1 MKTDEKKLVG
11 TLAHFLVSDS
21 DGTALRSFL
30 CSLTYHPSTIR
41 TELVQL
47 LNKWQNKAAGTVFPG
62 EDLWTDFKQL
72 MGSNPDLGL
81 AVIGGCN
88 INDIAS
94 FYEEINAVYMSSE
107 SWMIGSLDG
116 FDDLLYGGFG
126 TFKDA
131 ASHCI
136 VWKDI
141 AHSRTSLGVE
151 TTLAYYQGKLGAESP
166 FNQTHFQKKLDEL
179 KAGRGET
186 YFDIV
191 ADIIRSHRKVTWI
204 YNGYPQNKSVYLY

>member
-1 MKTDEKKLVG
+1 MKTAEKKLVG

-21 DGTALRSFL
+21 DGTALSSFL
-30 CSLTYHPSTIR
+30 SSLTYHPSTIR

-47 LNKWQNKAAGTVFPG
+47 LNKWQDKKDDLIFPAK
-62 EDLWTDFKQL
+62 DLWTDFKQL
-72 MGSNPDLGL
+72 VGSNPDLGV
-81 AVIGGCN
+81 AVVDGCN

-107 SWMIGSLDG
+107 SWKIGSLDG

-141 AHSRTSLGVE
+141 VHSRTSLGLE
-151 TTLAYYQGKLGAESP
+151 TTLAYYQGKLGAQSP

-191 ADIIRSHRKVTWI
+191 ADIIRSHRKVTWV
-204 YNGYPQNKSVYLY
+204 YKGYPQNKSVYL

>member
-1 MKTDEKKLVG
+1 MKTDKKKLVG
-11 TLAHFLVSDS
+11 ALAHFLVNDA
-21 DGTALRSFL
+21 DRVAFTTFLRSL
-30 CSLTYHPSTIR
+30 KTYPSTIR
-41 TELVQL
+41 TA
-47 LNKWQNKAAGTVFPG
+47 LNQFASKWQDNEDGLIFPTK
-62 EDLWTDFKQL
+62 DLWTDFKQL
-72 MGSNPDLGL
+72 AGSNPDLGV
-81 AVIGGCN
+81 AVIDGCN

-94 FYEEINAVYMSSE
+94 FYDEINTVYMSSE
-107 SWMIGSLDG
+107 SWKIGSLDG

-131 ASHCI
+131 TSHCI

-141 AHSRTSLGVE
+141 AHSSASLGTE
-151 TTLAYYQGKLGAESP
+151 TTLAYYQGKLGAQSP

-186 YFDIV
+186 YFDIL

-204 YNGYPQNKSVYLY
+204 YKGYPQNKSVYL

>member
-1 MKTDEKKLVG
+1 MKTDERKIVG

-21 DGTALRSFL
+21 DGTALRSYL

-62 EDLWTDFKQL
+62 EDLWTDFKL
-72 MGSNPDLGL
+72 LAGSNPDLGV
-81 AVIGGCN
+81 AVIDGCN

-94 FYEEINAVYMSSE
+94 FYHEINAVYMSSE
-107 SWMIGSLDG
+107 SWKIGSLDG

-131 ASHCI
+131 ASHTI

-141 AHSRTSLGVE
+141 AHSSASLGTE
-151 TTLAYYQGKLGAESP
+151 TTLVYYQGKLGAQSP
-166 FNQTHFQKKLDEL
+166 FNQIHFQKKIEEL
-179 KAGRGET
+179 KAGQGET

-191 ADIIRSHRKVTWI
+191 AEIIRSHHKITWI
-204 YNGYPQNKSVYLY
+204 YKGHPHIKSLYL

>member
-21 DGTALRSFL
+21 DSTALRSFL
-30 CSLTYHPSTIR
+30 SSLTYHPSTIR

-47 LNKWQNKAAGTVFPG
+47 LNKWQDKEDDLIFPAK
-62 EDLWTDFKQL
+62 DLWTDFKQL
-72 MGSNPDLGL
+72 VGSNPDLGV
-81 AVIGGCN
+81 AMVDGCN

-107 SWMIGSLDG
+107 SWKIGSLDG

-131 ASHCI
+131 TSHCI

-141 AHSRTSLGVE
+141 AQSRTSLGVE
-151 TTLAYYQGKLGAESP
+151 TTLAYYQGKLGAQSP
-166 FNQTHFQKKLDEL
+166 FNQTYFQKKLDEL

-204 YNGYPQNKSVYLY
+204 YTGYPQNKSVYL

>member
-21 DGTALRSFL
+21 DSTALRSFL
-30 CSLTYHPSTIR
+30 SSLTYHSSTIR

-47 LNKWQNKAAGTVFPG
+47 LNKWQDKEDDLIFPAK
-62 EDLWTDFKQL
+62 DLWTDFKQL
-72 MGSNPDLGL
+72 VGSNPDLGV
-81 AVIGGCN
+81 AVVDGCN

-94 FYEEINAVYMSSE
+94 FYDEINAVYMSSE
-107 SWMIGSLDG
+107 SWKIGSLDG

-141 AHSRTSLGVE
+141 AHSRTSLGLE
-151 TTLAYYQGKLGAESP
+151 TTLAYYQGAQSP

-191 ADIIRSHRKVTWI
+191 ADIIRSHRKVTWV
-204 YNGYPQNKSVYLY
+204 YKGYPQNKSVYL

>member
-11 TLAHFLVSDS
+11 MFAHFLVNDA
-21 DGTALRSFL
+21 DRIEFTTFLRSLKAF
-30 CSLTYHPSTIR
+30 PSTIR
-41 TELVQL
+41 TA
-47 LNKWQNKAAGTVFPG
+47 LNQFASKWQDKEDGLIFPAA
-62 EDLWTDFKQL
+62 DLWTDFKL
-72 MGSNPDLGL
+72 LAGSNPDLGV
-81 AVIGGCN
+81 AVIDGCN

-94 FYEEINAVYMSSE
+94 FYEEINAVYMCNE
-107 SWMIGSLDG
+107 SWKIGSLDG

-131 ASHCI
+131 NSHCI

-141 AHSRTSLGVE
+141 AQSRASLGIE
-151 TTLAYYQGKLGAESP
+151 TTLAYYQGKLGAQSP
-166 FNQTHFQKKLDEL
+166 FNQTHFQKKLEEL

-204 YNGYPQNKSVYLY
+204 YKGYPQNKSVYL

>member
-1 MKTDEKKLVG
+1 MKTAEKKLVG

-21 DGTALRSFL
+21 DSTALRSFL
-30 CSLTYHPSTIR
+30 SSLTYPPSTFR

-47 LNKWQNKAAGTVFPG
+47 LSKWQDKEDGLIFPAK
-62 EDLWTDFKQL
+62 DLWTDFKQL
-72 MGSNPDLGL
+72 AGSNPDLGV
-81 AVIGGCN
+81 AVVDGCN

-94 FYEEINAVYMSSE
+94 FYDEINAVYMSSE
-107 SWMIGSLDG
+107 SWKIGSLDG

-141 AHSRTSLGVE
+141 AHSRTSLGLE
-151 TTLAYYQGKLGAESP
+151 TTLAYYQGKLGAQSP

-191 ADIIRSHRKVTWI
+191 ADIIRSHRKVTWV
-204 YNGYPQNKSVYLY
+204 YKGYPQNKSVYL